1 MFTSLDKKID
11 GLAEEIPELIRNFDY
26 RKGPSLY
33 FYKRTMELRRS
44 MRLNELFDQPD
55 RFVELIY
62 ATLVAWDMDSRE
74 AKMKYFDEFKSSIL
88 ENKERFIQLSSY
100 RLESL
105 SGMTLGE
112 VRMRL
117 GQIYDNLHVMLSSA
131 KLVSNSKVMHFILP
145 DLVMPMD
152 RKHTLTYFFG
162 NTNESNG
169 LFLKIFGFS
178 HEIAKKTDLR
188 QFLDGE
194 WNLSVPKVI
203 DNAIICKANPE
214 YHK

>member
-1 MFTSLDKKID
+1 MLTSLDKKIN

-33 FYKRTMELRRS
+33 FYKRTMDLRRS

-117 GQIYDNLHVMLSSA
+117 GQIYDDLHVMLSSA

>member
-1 MFTSLDKKID
+1 MLTSLDKKIN

-33 FYKRTMELRRS
+33 FYKRTMDLRRS